1 MDLGVFLFTLP
12 GVVYL
17 RSKHPCFLQPGL
29 FKEVKGLGWYL
40 EEHDVAQVSLNLC
53 DFNITSL
60 HTVYEECCKI
70 AKVRSVSLLH
80 MLIWN
85 VSKKLNPV
93 GITFS
98 RLDELH
104 SDIEVV
110 AHSKV

>member
-1 MDLGVFLFTLP
+1 MRNFNHLKKIINNLLKLLVLLWIWGCFLFTLP

-70 AKVRSVSLLH
+70 AKVRNASLLH
-80 MLIWN
+80 MLIGMYLRN
-85 VSKKLNPV
+85 
-93 GITFS
+93 
-98 RLDELH
+98 
-104 SDIEVV
+104 
-110 AHSKV
+110 